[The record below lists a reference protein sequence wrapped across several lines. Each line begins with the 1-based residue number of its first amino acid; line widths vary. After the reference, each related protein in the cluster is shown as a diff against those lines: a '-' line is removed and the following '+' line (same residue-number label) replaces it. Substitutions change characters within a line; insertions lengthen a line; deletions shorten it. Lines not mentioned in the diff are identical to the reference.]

1 MEFEMVAKTF
11 KGLEEVLAGE
21 LVELGANNVQLE
33 RRAVS
38 FTGNLEMLY
47 KANLHLRTATRVL
60 KTIAAL
66 KAENPD

>member
-11 KGLEEVLAGE
+11 KGLEEILATE
-21 LVELGANNVQLE
+21 LVELGANNVQLQ

-47 KANLHLRTATRVL
+47 KANLHSRTAYRVP
-60 KTIAAL
+60 KTITTF
-66 KAENPD
+66 KA

>member
-47 KANLHLRTATRVL
+47 KAKRDGRNRV
-60 KTIAAL
+60 AVYR
-66 KAENPD
+66 

>member
-21 LVELGANNVQLE
+21 LVELGAKNEQLE

-38 FTGNLEMLY
+38 FNGNLEML
-47 KANLHLRTATRVL
+47 
-60 KTIAAL
+60 
-66 KAENPD
+66 